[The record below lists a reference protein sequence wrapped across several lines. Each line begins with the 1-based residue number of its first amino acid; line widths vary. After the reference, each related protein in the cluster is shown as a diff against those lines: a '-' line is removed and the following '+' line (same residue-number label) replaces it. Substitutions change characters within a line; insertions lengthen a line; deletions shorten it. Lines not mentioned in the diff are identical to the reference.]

1 MTPRSPE
8 PERELVR
15 RTLPFALPALVLALI
30 GGAVAGGWN
39 VGWSAAIG
47 IAVVFANFTVH
58 GLSLARAARVSLTA
72 LAAVAALG
80 FVVRMGAIVAL
91 IVLLRRFGFFSTLA
105 FGLAVVPGTI
115 LLLTF
120 ELKLL
125 ASGIGRE
132 LALPGEEQAG
142 S

>member
-1 MTPRSPE
+1 MTRRSAE

-15 RTLPFALPALVLALI
+15 RALPFALPALPLALVV
-30 GGAVAGGWN
+30 GALAGGWN

-47 IAVVFANFTVH
+47 IGVVLTNFVAH
-58 GLSLARAARVSLTA
+58 GLSLARAARVSVTA
-72 LAAVAALG
+72 LFVMAIVG
-80 FVVRMGAIVAL
+80 VVVRMGAIIAL
-91 IVLLRRFGFFSTLA
+91 IVLLRRFAFFSTVA

-120 ELKLL
+120 ELRLM
-125 ASGIGRE
+125 ATGIGRE
-132 LALPGEEQAG
+132 LVLPGERGEA

>member
-1 MTPRSPE
+1 M
-8 PERELVR
+8 
-15 RTLPFALPALVLALI
+15 ALALV

-47 IAVVFANFTVH
+47 IALVYANFAVH

-72 LAAVAALG
+72 LAAVATLG
-80 FVVRMGAIVAL
+80 FVVRMGAIVIL
-91 IVLLRRFGFFSTLA
+91 IVVLRRFAFFSTLA

-132 LALPGEEQAG
+132 LVLPGEEQAA